1 MISSLPLL
9 RVPHSCICRLVL
21 DSAELVFRRIYSFK
35 LCNPMDK
42 TLKKTGKMHWN
53 TQRHQCVCADK
64 NYYTIYSVLPDSRS
78 EPNTQALLTPGH
90 SVSLQ
95 SVHLRGL
102 TVEKEMMKEGMNRK
116 NSALSRFSDICRLLM
131 LKTHKTSIT
140 SCCYYE
146 KLCWNQWLN
155 DYQWCVSL

>member
-1 MISSLPLL
+1 MISSLSLL
-9 RVPHSCICRLVL
+9 WEPHSCICRLVL
-21 DSAELVFRRIYSFK
+21 DSAKLVFRRIYSFK
-35 LCNPMDK
+35 LCNQMGE
-42 TLKKTGKMHWN
+42 TLKKQQDAMNHTKKPMCLR
-53 TQRHQCVCADK
+53 TDK
-64 NYYTIYSVLPDSRS
+64 KYYTIYSVLPGSRS

-102 TVEKEMMKEGMNRK
+102 TVEKEKMKERMNRK
-116 NSALSRFSDICRLLM
+116 NSALSHFSDSCRLLM

-146 KLCWNQWLN
+146 KLWCDQWIN
-155 DYQWCVSL
+155 D

>member
-9 RVPHSCICRLVL
+9 REPHFCICRLVL
-21 DSAELVFRRIYSFK
+21 DSAKLVFRRIYSLNFAIQWTRHWK
-35 LCNPMDK
+35 NV
-42 TLKKTGKMHWN
+42 KMQWN

-102 TVEKEMMKEGMNRK
+102 TVEKEKMKEGMNRK
-116 NSALSRFSDICRLLM
+116 NSTLSLVLVTSAGCWCWKHIRHLSHPVAIMRSFAEISD
-131 LKTHKTSIT
+131 
-140 SCCYYE
+140 
-146 KLCWNQWLN
+146 
-155 DYQWCVSL
+155 